1 MNVSILG
8 AEVGFGLAVQSMALA
23 AGLVLIVWPIAV
35 HCRRLY
41 RVRRAK
47 RVRTARLT
55 FVGDVMRAMNEH
67 DEYLSARTT
76 TSRQEL
82 VYVASMLDR
91 GSSTQQ

>member
-1 MNVSILG
+1 MTVGILG
-8 AEVGFGLAVQSMALA
+8 TEVNFGTAVLGVALA
-23 AGLVLIVWPIAV
+23 AGFVLIVWPLAV
-35 HCRRLY
+35 RCR
-41 RVRRAK
+41 RRAK